1 MSARLM
7 WVVAAAALLLQG
19 CVPMVI
25 GAGGAAV
32 YSSLEDRR
40 STGTQIDDEAIETR
54 ASNRISDRFG
64 SRVHVNV
71 TSYNRIALVTGEVP
85 DDSARAEVEKI
96 VRAVPN
102 VRDVTNDL
110 QISGISS
117 YGSRSNDTY
126 LTSKVRGRLF
136 DTKRVSPVHLKVV
149 TESGVVYLMG
159 VVTEPEAEEA
169 VDIARNTGGVRK
181 VVKVFDYCKP
191 TDELCKPPAP
201 AQPVKPGGPRSGM

>member
-1 MSARLM
+1 MNRRLL
-7 WVVAAAALLLQG
+7 ALLALAALPLSG

-40 STGTQIDDEAIETR
+40 TTGTQIDDEAIETR
-54 ASNRISDRFG
+54 ASNRVSDRFG

-85 DDSARAEVEKI
+85 DDAARTEVEKI

-159 VVTEPEAEEA
+159 VVTEPEADEA

-181 VVKVFDYCKP
+181 VVKVFEYCKP
-191 TDELCKPPAP
+191 SDDICR
-201 AQPVKPGGPRSGM
+201 PRNKSGT

>member
-1 MSARLM
+1 MNARLI
-7 WVVAAAALLLQG
+7 ALLLLAALPLAA

-40 STGTQIDDEAIETR
+40 STGTQIEDESIEVR

-71 TSYNRIALVTGEVP
+71 TSYNRVALVTGEVP
-85 DDSARAEVEKI
+85 DERARDEIEKI

-102 VRDVTNDL
+102 VREVTNDL
-110 QISGISS
+110 QVSGISS
-117 YGSRSNDTY
+117 YGSRSNDAY
-126 LTSKVRGRLF
+126 LTSKVRGRLL

-159 VVTEPEAEEA
+159 LVTEPEADEA

-181 VVKVFDYCKP
+181 GVKVFEYCKP
-191 TDELCKPPAP
+191 SADICR
-201 AQPVKPGGPRSGM
+201 PRSKSGT

>member
-1 MSARLM
+1 MKLRFFALL
-7 WVVAAAALLLQG
+7 ALAALALG
-19 CVPMVI
+19 ACVPLVI

-40 STGTQIDDEAIETR
+40 STGVQIDDESIEVR

-85 DDSARAEVEKI
+85 DEGARAEIEKI

-110 QISGISS
+110 QISGLSS

-159 VVTEPEAEEA
+159 MVTEPEADEA

-181 VVKVFDYCKP
+181 VVKVFEYCKP
-191 TDELCKPPAP
+191 SDDICRARTKR
-201 AQPVKPGGPRSGM
+201 GT

>member
-1 MSARLM
+1 VRLALG
-7 WVVAAAALLLQG
+7 VLVALAALALQG
-19 CVPMVI
+19 CVPMVL
-25 GAGGAAV
+25 GAGGAAA

-40 STGTQIDDEAIETR
+40 TTGTQIDDESIEVR

-85 DDSARAEVEKI
+85 DERARDEIEKI

-102 VRDVTNDL
+102 VREVTNDL
-110 QISGISS
+110 QVAGISS
-117 YGSRSNDTY
+117 YASRANDTY

-149 TESGVVYLMG
+149 TEAGVVYLMG
-159 VVTEPEAEEA
+159 VVTEPEADEA

-181 VVKVFDYCKP
+181 VVKVFEYCRP
-191 TDELCKPPAP
+191 SDALCRPPAP
-201 AQPVKPGGPRSGM
+201 KKVGS